1 MPNGKR
7 VLLHA
12 IKRRKLEYVNDELLI
27 GTNEILINFDLHC
40 NDYYIYT

>member
-12 IKRRKLEYVNDELLI
+12 IKRRKLEYVNDELI